1 MLSRNEKGNLKLK
14 SLDLEIFFG
23 ELYEK
28 CNSESEIDWLQ
39 EQLISMIECA
49 AEERKEEL

>member
-1 MLSRNEKGNLKLK
+1 MIDRTEKGNLKLK

-28 CNSESEIDWLQ
+28 CNKESEIDWLQ
-39 EQLISMIECA
+39 EQLTSMVECA
-49 AEERKEEL
+49 AEERKEEI